1 MSAFP
6 SLDSIYEER
15 KTPRGFLVKIKLAKM
30 NYVVF
35 TAKGPEIPK
44 GSKNHSII
52 VPVPKIAFLGD
63 GFDLSHFR
71 LGELSFVNVT
81 RGKLVIP
88 FQHASTGSEVRSVFL
103 NSGSECDV
111 LPVIIL
117 HYRKCED
124 LLRARAAG
132 IEIHHLVLDEN
143 FPREDLI
150 SQKIRFPSLNMLI
163 IRSKAALLAVTK
175 DKNPE
180 NMVRSKNEIEKN
192 SNVVDFKTVRAS
204 DLAEKENL
212 NLHSVN
218 PVFLAQ
224 VHLQKNELEKVKQLL
239 LDFSLDPEEITFIRI
254 FLELMIRDDGNKE
267 ERRSRHNKLLNLN
280 EGFRLAGLILG
291 MRVVEFEAELEKGF
305 SLEIAS
311 MVLALL
317 EKGQSES
324 NEIEREIILW
334 EWKLKTKR
342 LFKKNA

>member
-1 MSAFP
+1 MAAFP

-35 TAKGPEIPK
+35 TPKGPEIPK

-71 LGELSFVNVT
+71 MGELSFVNVNH
-81 RGKLVIP
+81 GKLIIP
-88 FQHASTGSEVRSVFL
+88 FQHVNTGNEVRSVFL
-103 NSGSECDV
+103 NSGSECDI

-117 HYRKCED
+117 HYRKSED
-124 LLRARAAG
+124 LLQARAAG

-163 IRSKAALLAVTK
+163 IRSKAALLAAAVH
-175 DKNPE
+175 DKSPE
-180 NMVRSKNEIEKN
+180 DVKNEIEGN
-192 SNVVDFKTVRAS
+192 SNVIDFRAVRES
-204 DLAEKENL
+204 ELCEKDNL

-218 PVFLAQ
+218 LVFLAQ

-239 LDFSLDPEEITFIRI
+239 LDFSLNPEEIAFIRM
-254 FLELMIRDDGNKE
+254 FLELMIRNDENKE
-267 ERRSRHNKLLNLN
+267 ERKNWHNKLLNLN

-291 MRVVEFEAELEKGF
+291 MREVEFEAELEKGF
-305 SLEIAS
+305 SQEIAS

-317 EKGQSES
+317 EKGQAEC
-324 NEIEREIILW
+324 NGIETEIILW
-334 EWKLKTKR
+334 EWKLKTRRLLKR
-342 LFKKNA
+342 ST